1 MAKEIRIELKLS
13 VSDTWGTTAYQD
25 FYPQAFLYV
34 DEAHSIGAMGNTGR
48 GICEHY
54 GVKPSDIDI
63 LMGTFSKSFGASGG
77 YIAGDR
83 VSSQS
88 GWCYFQSASVIIL

>member
-1 MAKEIRIELKLS
+1 MNYNYQLVTRGSIVTRGVQL
-13 VSDTWGTTAYQD
+13 QD